1 MPFDMQNESDFLD
14 KIRAN
19 QGIILKLVQLY
30 ARNREDSKD
39 LYQEILLQ
47 AWKAFPKF
55 RGDSKFSTWLY
66 RVSLNTILTAQRR
79 PQLMEY
85 RDSIDESLASVGA
98 KGIEAEKQQALRQA
112 IRQLAE
118 TDRAIISLHLDG
130 FTNSEIADI
139 LGISVNNT
147 GVKLHRIKSLLTQKL
162 QPA

>member
-1 MPFDMQNESDFLD
+1 MQSEKDFLE

-30 ARNREDSKD
+30 ARTQEDSKD

-79 PQLMEY
+79 PQLMDY
-85 RDSIDESLASVGA
+85 RENIDDNLASVGA
-98 KGIEAEKQQALRQA
+98 TGIEAEKQKALHQA
-112 IRQLAE
+112 IRQLPE
-118 TDRAIISLHLDG
+118 TDRAIISLHIDG
-130 FTNSEIADI
+130 YTNPEIAEI
-139 LGISVNNT
+139 LGISLNNT
-147 GVKLHRIKSLLTQKL
+147 GVKLHRIKTLLTQKL
-162 QPA
+162 QPV